1 MFKELV
7 LKNRSYRRFDN
18 SYRLTASDLTELIAL
33 ARICPSSRNQQALKF
48 KLVNEEDDCLKVFN
62 TLAWAGYLKEWG
74 GPAPEEHPAA
84 YIIVAGDTRLGTRFD
99 VDLGICSQTI
109 LLGAAEKGWGGCMI
123 ASVKKEQLS
132 QLFSLPAEL
141 EILLVIAL
149 GKPVEEVVI
158 EDMVDGNIKYW
169 RDENRV
175 HHVPKRDLNNLII

>member
-18 SYRLTASDLTELIAL
+18 SSRLEHTDLEELISL

-48 KLVNEEDDCLKVFN
+48 RLISEIPDCDKVFD

-74 GPAPEEHPAA
+74 GPSPEERPSG
-84 YIIVAGDTRLGTRFD
+84 YIIVLGDTRLGLKFD

-109 LLGAAEKGWGGCMI
+109 LLGAVELGLGGCMI
-123 ASVKKEQLS
+123 ASIKRDELRDF
-132 QLFSLPAEL
+132 LGLDPAF

-149 GKPVEEVVI
+149 GKPVEEVRI
-158 EDMVDGNIKYW
+158 EEMVGENIRYW
-169 RDENRV
+169 RDETGV
-175 HHVPKRDLNNLII
+175 HHVPKRALKDLIL